1 MQSFD
6 HLQDSGPEKSL
17 IPSKA
22 KHTWDTAAIVEEV
35 QKWPENQHM
44 NWTEIARRHNV
55 PGRNGG
61 QIVKTIVQD
70 NGVDI
75 SRFSANSL
83 KKCIRASK
91 CRFPGK
97 EIAIPANPT
106 PAALQEDIGAMID
119 SGKLSL
125 GEPCVPY
132 TVAHLKADGVVVR
145 TSCRSWTE
153 VTTS

>member
-1 MQSFD
+1 
-6 HLQDSGPEKSL
+6 
-17 IPSKA
+17 
-22 KHTWDTAAIVEEV
+22 
-35 QKWPENQHM
+35 M
-44 NWTEIARRHNV
+44 NWTEVARRHNV

-83 KKCIRASK
+83 KKRIRASK
-91 CRFPGK
+91 CKFPGK

-106 PAALQEDIGAMID
+106 PAALQEDIRAMID

-125 GEPCVPY
+125 GEPCIPY
-132 TVAHLKADGVVVR
+132 TLAHLK
-145 TSCRSWTE
+145 S
-153 VTTS
+153 